1 MTGPAAEGRGAASP
15 ARPAA
20 SGVKGGKSAR
30 KRRRAAQPSRA
41 LLFLSICF
49 IGSALLRLGDV
60 GAAVAQT
67 ARPAA
72 EPALAEPTALP
83 PAPAPKDPTLAERAA
98 GCQAEPGPLLL
109 AIRERVA
116 ELESREAA
124 IAEREGLLTVTEARV
139 RSEIGKLEQAEKALA
154 ATLALADGAAERD
167 VAHLVGVYEN
177 MKPKEAAQV
186 FGEMDPKFAAGFL
199 ARMRAD
205 AAAGVLSAMAPP
217 DAYAVTVIMAGRHVG
232 AGIATNAATP

>member
-1 MTGPAAEGRGAASP
+1 MT

-20 SGVKGGKSAR
+20 KPEPAPQPKVAPKR
-30 KRRRAAQPSRA
+30 RRRAARPSRA
-41 LLFLSICF
+41 LLFLSLCF
-49 IGSALLRLGDV
+49 VGSAALRLGDV
-60 GAAVAQT
+60 GVAVAQT
-67 ARPAA
+67 ARPDV
-72 EPALAEPTALP
+72 ALAPPEPTALP
-83 PAPAPKDPTLAERAA
+83 AAPPPKEATLAERAA
-98 GCQAEPGPLLL
+98 ACDAEPGPLLT
-109 AIRERVA
+109 AIRARVA

-124 IAEREGLLTVTEARV
+124 ISERESLLTVTEARV
-139 RSEIGKLEQAEKALA
+139 RSEIGKLEEAEKALA

-199 ARMRAD
+199 SRMRAD

-217 DAYAVTVIMAGRHVG
+217 DAYAVSVIMAGRHVG
-232 AGIATNAATP
+232 AGVATSGVTP

>member
-1 MTGPAAEGRGAASP
+1 MTARTAAAKGAGKAAGRKP
-15 ARPAA
+15 AR
-20 SGVKGGKSAR
+20 
-30 KRRRAAQPSRA
+30 RRRAARPSRA
-41 LLFLSICF
+41 LLFLSLCF
-49 IGSALLRLGDV
+49 IGSAALRLGDV
-60 GAAVAQT
+60 GVAVAQT
-67 ARPAA
+67 ARPDA
-72 EPALAEPTALP
+72 ALAPPEPTALP
-83 PAPAPKDPTLAERAA
+83 PAPPPKEPTLAERAA
-98 GCQAEPGPLLL
+98 ACQAEPGPLLV

-124 IAEREGLLTVTEARV
+124 IAERESLLTVTEARV

-217 DAYAVTVIMAGRHVG
+217 DAYAVSVIMAGRHVG
-232 AGIATNAATP
+232 AGIATDGATP